1 MARLASAGTGPA
13 SSTGSPMTLMMR
25 PSVPRPTGTA
35 IGSPVS
41 RTSWPRVRPSEVS
54 MATQRT
60 VDSPSCW
67 ATSRTRRLPWF
78 WVSSAFRISGRWPSN
93 FTSTTA
99 PITCV
104 MRPVAL
110 APGCPAAG
118 RVMVSSAIVSSLSLS
133 SLERLGARDDLDQ
146 FLGDL
151 GLARAVVE
159 RRLLLDHVA
168 GVAGGV
174 VHGAHARALLGGRV
188 LEEGAED
195 LDREIARKQALENLV
210 LAGLVLVDGLAIRAT
225 AGADLGRDDLLRR
238 RDLGDDRLEARVEQ
252 RRDVEL
258 AVLEPLEDLPRHH
271 VGVLEAE
278 LARAAQVD
286 EVDDAV
292 RELPPQDVVAFLAD
306 ADDLDVLAVGQKP
319 VGVVAG
325 KARDRRVEGAAQPA
339 LGGADDEEMH
349 AVLAGARQQPWRL
362 GTGDEA
368 RGKVAEHL
376 AHMLRV
382 RPRRLRGALR
392 TTQFCRRDHLHGL
405 CDLLRR
411 LHRSDAVAQILQRR
425 HGSTFSPPPCGEGS
439 GVGVAGQ
446 KAPPER
452 SAPRP
457 PSAPFGGTSPA
468 RREATNAAFI
478 S

>member
-93 FTSTTA
+93 RTSTTA

-118 RVMVSSAIVSSLSLS
+118 RVMVSSAIVSSLCR

-174 VHGAHARALLGGRV
+174 VHGAHARALLGRRV

-258 AVLEPLEDLPRHH
+258 AVLEPLED
-271 VGVLEAE
+271 
-278 LARAAQVD
+278 
-286 EVDDAV
+286 
-292 RELPPQDVVAFLAD
+292 
-306 ADDLDVLAVGQKP
+306 
-319 VGVVAG
+319 
-325 KARDRRVEGAAQPA
+325 
-339 LGGADDEEMH
+339 
-349 AVLAGARQQPWRL
+349 
-362 GTGDEA
+362 
-368 RGKVAEHL
+368 
-376 AHMLRV
+376 
-382 RPRRLRGALR
+382 
-392 TTQFCRRDHLHGL
+392 
-405 CDLLRR
+405 
-411 LHRSDAVAQILQRR
+411 
-425 HGSTFSPPPCGEGS
+425 
-439 GVGVAGQ
+439 
-446 KAPPER
+446 
-452 SAPRP
+452 
-457 PSAPFGGTSPA
+457 
-468 RREATNAAFI
+468 
-478 S
+478 